1 LQFYGPQHQRTLPH
15 LVSSRLVGYGREA
28 ISLRGRRSFRRNLKW
43 PLDKSK
49 RRKRSWVTL
58 KMSIGEP
65 KVEAVR
71 HLRSNSLLLNITYSL
86 PESESIEILILRPAV
101 LKSTCSISLSDTC
114 PNSDQVLQASRA
126 RDLAW
131 KTDFTSYPL

>member
-1 LQFYGPQHQRTLPH
+1 MG
-15 LVSSRLVGYGREA
+15 
-28 ISLRGRRSFRRNLKW
+28 
-43 PLDKSK
+43 
-49 RRKRSWVTL
+49 
-58 KMSIGEP
+58 IGEP
-65 KVEAVR
+65 KMEAVR

-86 PESESIEILILRPAV
+86 PESESIKILILRPAV

-114 PNSDQVLQASRA
+114 PNSDQVLKASRA